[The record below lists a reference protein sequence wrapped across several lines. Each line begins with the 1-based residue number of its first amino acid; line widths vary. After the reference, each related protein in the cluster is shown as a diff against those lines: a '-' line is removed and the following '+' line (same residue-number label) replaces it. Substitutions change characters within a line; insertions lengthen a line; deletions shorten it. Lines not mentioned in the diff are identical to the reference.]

1 MDIKKQSAEMPESL
15 RTSRGSPD
23 WREKINDA
31 FIRSKPIQARIGND
45 EFLLYVAGNECCLA
59 KNRELAYSSTGT
71 GSAYVLARFFIMAKE
86 SMAGM
91 LAETVD
97 SRVINKCVLESMMRD
112 ALDTNLVVGK
122 DAEKLKDVLS
132 SVFWSK
138 EDNEQEVSVLS
149 PEKAD

>member
-1 MDIKKQSAEMPESL
+1 MPESL
-15 RTSRGSPD
+15 RTSNRGPD
-23 WREKINDA
+23 WRDQLNSA
-31 FIRSKPIQARIGND
+31 FIKAKPIQARIGTD

-91 LAETVD
+91 LAETVNSQAID
-97 SRVINKCVLESMMRD
+97 RCVLESLMRD
-112 ALDTNLVVGK
+112 ALDKNLVVGK

-138 EDNEQEVSVLS
+138 EENEQQVPVLS
-149 PEKAD
+149 PEKKD